1 MSKIYLIG
9 DLHLFHRNIIKYCD
23 RPFEDVPKMNAQLIT
38 NWNKVVRADDKVI
51 VVGDFALA
59 GKEQIISVGNQLNGR
74 KTLILGNHDGASLK
88 TYFEAG
94 FEIVSPYPI
103 VLEEFF
109 IISHYPQFVEN
120 QGLFANIYA
129 HVHNMVEYKDYTAR
143 TFCVSAERINYTPI
157 DFEEIKAKMESVD
170 FGR

>member
-9 DLHLFHRNIIKYCD
+9 DTHFFHRNIIAYCN
-23 RPFEDVPKMNAQLIT
+23 RPFADVADMNRKLIE
-38 NWNKVVRADDKVI
+38 NWNKVVRAEDKVI
-51 VVGDFALA
+51 VVGDFALS
-59 GKEQIISVGNQLNGR
+59 GKDNIINVGNQLNGR

-94 FEIVSPYPI
+94 FEIVSPYSI
-103 VLEEFF
+103 VLDEFL
-109 IISHYPQFVEN
+109 IVSHYPQFVPN
-120 QGLFANIYA
+120 QGVFGNIFA
-129 HVHNMVEYKDYTAR
+129 HVHDLNEYKDYTAR

-157 DFEEIKAKMESVD
+157 DLEEIKAKMESVD

>member
-23 RPFEDVPKMNAQLIT
+23 RPFEDVPKMNAQLVA
-38 NWNKVVRADDKVI
+38 NWNKAVRADDKVI

-129 HVHNMVEYKDYTAR
+129 HVHNMAEYKDYTAR

>member
-23 RPFEDVPKMNAQLIT
+23 RPFEDVPKMNAQLIA

-59 GKEQIISVGNQLNGR
+59 GKEQIISAGSQLNGR

-103 VLEEFF
+103 ILEEFF

-129 HVHNMVEYKDYTAR
+129 HVHNMAEYKDYTAR